1 MFVLVLYCCV
11 FSLVCVLYPLSF
23 VVLRVVTQ
31 IVVYDCKRLQFIE
44 IPCEGI
50 TIDIRKTMTLK

>member
-1 MFVLVLYCCV
+1 MFILVLYCCV
-11 FSLVCVLYPLSF
+11 FALVCVLYPLSF

-31 IVVYDCKRLQFIE
+31 IVVYGCKRLQFVE

-50 TIDIRKTMTLK
+50 TIDIRKTMALK